1 MGNAIALEFVTV
13 RCAEDLVAGDFRC
26 DDLSDDVAVCEADD
40 KAVLGSIVLI
50 LGLGDQAL
58 ASVVVSLA
66 RTATLVLDLV
76 APGRSARPF
85 RRGK

>member
-40 KAVLGSIVLI
+40 EAVLGSIVLV
-50 LGLGDQAL
+50 LGLGDEAL
-58 ASVVVSLA
+58 TGVVVGLSL
-66 RTATLVLDLV
+66 TSSLVLSLE
-76 APGRSARPF
+76 ATISNC
-85 RRGK
+85 